1 MLPPQVGFIVG
12 LFVQAILYGTYIA
25 TLLHGLRWH
34 LYEDEGRNFSRVK
47 RAMTIIAIVIFM
59 FSTIDLGI
67 MVPMVLGHGPRALPV
82 ISATIESVTIH
93 VVDAVLIYRC
103 WVIHGQ
109 AWRIVVC
116 LPLALWCSCLVFM
129 SLDIYYQF
137 MAIGLPV
144 PEQVKHF
151 RCAFFACHIATNVF
165 ATSASCYRISSVVKQ
180 NRSFT
185 TSNRI
190 SKIGCMLAWS
200 DVLFMLTS
208 VLNLIFGLIG
218 FVPNLILFQ
227 VTFDAIN
234 FSIAGITFNFILM
247 YVGEQRARAKSAV
260 DSSGSFQT
268 KNQKALSILQ
278 FHTHT
283 ATVPSC
289 DSSDYTASP

>member
-34 LYEDEGRNFSRVK
+34 LYEDEGRSKVK
-47 RAMTIIAIVIFM
+47 RAMTIVAIVIFM

-67 MVPMVLGHGPRALPV
+67 MVPMVLGRGPRALPV
-82 ISATIESVTIH
+82 ISAVIESVIIH

-103 WVIHGQ
+103 WVIHGR
-109 AWRIVVC
+109 AWRIVC

-137 MAIGLPV
+137 MAIDLPV

-165 ATSASCYRISSVVKQ
+165 ATSASCYRISRVVKQ

-208 VLNLIFGLIG
+208 ILNLIFGLIG

-227 VTFDAIN
+227 VTFNAIN
-234 FSIAGITFNFILM
+234 FSIAGITFNFIIM
-247 YVGEQRARAKSAV
+247 YVGEQRAKTAV

-268 KNQKALSILQ
+268 ENQKALSTLQ
-278 FHTHT
+278 FRTHN
-283 ATVPSC
+283 ATVPYDSSC
-289 DSSDYTASP
+289 NSSDYTASP